1 MGWIYLILWLLG
13 WPIGLYGLF
22 KKAGIAPWKAL
33 IPFYNAWCIV
43 EKCEEKKIWFWLQ
56 FVPFAGGFVAIW
68 LLIKFVMNFGKFS
81 FIDHALAVFLPFI
94 YLPYLAQDKQTRW
107 IGPEGVANYE
117 KTTIR
122 EWIDAAV
129 FAIVAATLIR
139 TFIFEAYVIPS
150 GSMEKT
156 LLINDFLF
164 VNKMSYG
171 PRLPQT
177 PISFPFVH
185 NYMPGSTTKPSYVKW
200 VQLPYYRLP
209 ATSELKR
216 NDVVVFNVPVGDTI
230 INEPGYGSAVPYYD
244 VLRTGDQEGHVYKGN
259 REALFNDH
267 NILVHPMDKTDN
279 YIKRCTAIPG
289 DTVMIRDG
297 NLFIS
302 GKPAFVPPSSQRD
315 YTVVTNS
322 PLTTEQQAHML
333 LRTNTEDAENLEISS
348 NGSNAYTI
356 YLREE
361 DITYLK
367 TQQNVVSITPVI
379 ENNPVFPYD
388 AYNHWTPD
396 NFGPLWIPKKG
407 ATLALTPQNFALYER
422 AIRTYEGNTLEQQGD
437 KFIINGKETNTY
449 TFKYDYYWMMGDNR
463 HRSQDSRYWGMVPET
478 NIVGKASLIWF
489 SYDKGPRWSRIFKG
503 IK

>member
-33 IPFYNAWCIV
+33 IPFYNTWCII

-56 FVPFAGGFVAIW
+56 FIPFAGGFIAIW

-81 FIDHALAVFLPFI
+81 FTDHFLTVFFPFI
-94 YLPYLAQDKQTRW
+94 YLPYLASDKKTRW
-107 IGPEGVANYE
+107 IGPEGVANYQ
-117 KTTIR
+117 KTTVR

-171 PRLPQT
+171 PRIPQT

-185 NYMPGSTTKPSYVKW
+185 NYMPGSTTTPSYVKW

-209 ATSELKR
+209 ATSEIKR
-216 NDVVVFNVPVGDTI
+216 NDVVVFNVPIGDTI
-230 INEPGYGSAVPYYD
+230 INEPGYGSAIPYYD
-244 VLRTGDQEGHVYKGN
+244 VLREGDQEGHIYKGN
-259 REALFNDH
+259 REALYNDH
-267 NILVHPMDKTDN
+267 QMLVHPMDKTDN
-279 YIKRCTAIPG
+279 YIKRCTAISG
-289 DTVMIRDG
+289 DTVMLRDG

-302 GKPAFVPPSSQRD
+302 GKPAFVPPNSQRN
-315 YTVVTNS
+315 YSVTFTS
-322 PLTTEQQAHML
+322 PLTDEQLTHMSTRINQPDSDNEERIQIGDHKVML
-333 LRTNTEDAENLEISS
+333 F
-348 NGSNAYTI
+348 
-356 YLREE
+356 LREE
-361 DITYLK
+361 DIAYLR
-367 TQQNVVSITPVI
+367 TQKNIVSIEAIMSTD
-379 ENNPVFPYD
+379 PVFPYD
-388 AYNHWTPD
+388 AYHHWTPD

-407 ATLALTPQNFALYER
+407 ATLTLTAENIELYRR
-422 AIRTYEGNTLEQQGD
+422 AIVTYESNTLEQNGNQ
-437 KFIINGKETNTY
+437 FVINGKPSNTY
-449 TFKYDYYWMMGDNR
+449 TFKYNYYWMMGDNR

-489 SYDKGPRWSRIFKG
+489 SYDKGIRWKRIFKG

>member
-33 IPFYNAWCIV
+33 VPFYNTWCIV
-43 EKCEEKKIWFWLQ
+43 EKCQEKRIWFWLQ
-56 FVPFAGGFVAIW
+56 FIPFAGGFVAIW

-81 FIDHALAVFLPFI
+81 FVDHVLTVFVPFI
-94 YLPYLAQDKQTRW
+94 YLPYLASDKKTRW
-107 IGPEGVANYE
+107 IGPEGVANYH
-117 KTTIR
+117 KSTIR

-185 NYMPGSTTKPSYVKW
+185 NYMPGSTTAPSYVKW

-209 ATSELKR
+209 ATNKIKR

-230 INEPGYGSAVPYYD
+230 INEPGYGSLVTYYD
-244 VLRTGDQEGHVYKGN
+244 VLREVYHGN
-259 REALFNDH
+259 REALYNEH
-267 NILVHPMDKTDN
+267 QVLVHPMDKTDN
-279 YIKRCTAIPG
+279 YIKRCTAVPG
-289 DTVMIRDG
+289 DTVQLRDG

-302 GKPAFVPPSSQRD
+302 GKPAFVPKDSQKD
-315 YTVVTNS
+315 YTVVVKGSFTADELARMQTRNN
-322 PLTTEQQAHML
+322 PDDQ
-333 LRTNTEDAENLEISS
+333 ENLEISQQP
-348 NGSNAYTI
+348 NGSYII
-356 YLREE
+356 YLRDE
-361 DITYLK
+361 DVAFLK
-367 TQQNVVSITPVI
+367 TQPNIVSITPVI
-379 ENNPVFPYD
+379 ETNGVFPYD
-388 AYNHWTPD
+388 TFHHWTPD

-407 ATLALTPQNFALYER
+407 ATITLTPENIELYRR
-422 AIRTYEGNTLEQQGD
+422 AIITYEGNTLEQNGNQ
-437 KFIINGKETNTY
+437 FVINGKPTNTY

-489 SYDKGPRWSRIFKG
+489 SYDKGPRWNRIFKG
-503 IK
+503 IQ

>member
-1 MGWIYLILWLLG
+1 MGWFYLILWLLG
-13 WPIGLYGLF
+13 WPVGLYGLF

-33 IPFYNAWCIV
+33 VPFYNTWCIV
-43 EKCEEKKIWFWLQ
+43 EKCHEKRIWFWLQ
-56 FVPFAGGFVAIW
+56 LIPFAGGFVAIW

-81 FIDHALAVFLPFI
+81 LVDHALAVFLPFV
-94 YLPYLAQDKQTRW
+94 YLPYLASDKKTRW
-107 IGPEGVANYE
+107 IGPEGVANYH
-117 KTTIR
+117 KSTVR

-177 PISFPFVH
+177 PVSFPFVH
-185 NYMPGSTTKPSYVKW
+185 NYMPGSTTTPSYVKW

-209 ATSELKR
+209 ATSEIKR
-216 NDVVVFNVPVGDTI
+216 NDVVVFNVPIGDTI
-230 INEPGYGSAVPYYD
+230 INEPGYGSAFPYYD
-244 VLRTGDQEGHVYKGN
+244 VLREMYHGD
-259 REALFNDH
+259 RDALMSQH
-267 NILVHPMDKTDN
+267 SILVHPMDKTDN
-279 YIKRCTAIPG
+279 YIKRCTAVPG
-289 DTVMIRDG
+289 DTVMLINGD
-297 NLFIS
+297 LYIS
-302 GKPAFVPPSSQRD
+302 GKPAFVPPNSQRN
-315 YTVVTNS
+315 YMVTTNS
-322 PLTTEQQAHML
+322 PLTEDQLKHMQARTDTDDL
-333 LRTNTEDAENLEISS
+333 DNLEVSQKSPNTYEVYLRT
-348 NGSNAYTI
+348 
-356 YLREE
+356 E
-361 DITYLK
+361 DIAFLK
-367 TQQNVVSITPVI
+367 SQHNVVNIQPVLATD
-379 ENNPVFPYD
+379 PVFPYD
-388 AYNHWTPD
+388 AYHNWTPD

-407 ATLALTPQNFALYER
+407 ATLTLTPENIALYHR
-422 AIRTYEGNTLEQQGD
+422 AIVTYEGNTLEQHGNQ
-437 KFIINGKETNTY
+437 FVINGKPTSTY

-489 SYDKGPRWSRIFKG
+489 SYDQGPRWKRIFKG